1 MAHNAEAD
9 DTKNHQQI
17 DLLIEREQFLDKAGK
32 YENLR
37 IAKNVIVIGVAFM
50 LQFTAFHGTAN
61 LQSTINPVG
70 TYTLASIYG
79 SLILSNIF
87 LPVIVIR

>member
-1 MAHNAEAD
+1 MVRHAD
-9 DTKNHQQI
+9 DTKNNQQI
-17 DLLIEREQFLDKAGK
+17 SLLNEREQFLDNAGK
-32 YENLR
+32 HENLR
-37 IAKNVIVIGVAFM
+37 IAKNVIVIGLAFM

-61 LQSTINPVG
+61 LQSTINPSIG

-87 LPVIVIR
+87 LPVVVIR